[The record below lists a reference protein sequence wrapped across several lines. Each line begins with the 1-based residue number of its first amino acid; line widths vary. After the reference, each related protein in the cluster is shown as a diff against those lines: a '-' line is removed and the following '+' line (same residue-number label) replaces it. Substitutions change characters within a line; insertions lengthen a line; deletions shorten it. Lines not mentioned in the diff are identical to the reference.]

1 MIPRSE
7 QYSAGCR
14 VGFVGTGG
22 VAARHAAVLA
32 GFDDAVLVSA
42 TDADAA
48 RAVAFATAFG
58 TDVAPDIDALL
69 AHGLDAV
76 YVCVPPFAH
85 GPIEERLAG
94 AGVAVFVEKPPAVDE
109 STAERIAAG
118 FTAAGTTTRVGLH
131 WRVGEPALRARAL
144 LEGRTVRVV
153 NGRWLD
159 KLPPV
164 PWWGDPARSGGQVV
178 EQAVHVL
185 DLARFLVG
193 EVAEVQA
200 VAGGPP
206 GDGTG
211 GDGVRVDGATAAVL
225 RFAGGAV
232 GTLATTCAL
241 GWKDSAALQ
250 IVTDDLVL
258 DVGERGLEVRENGA
272 TTHRPFDQALA
283 HRAADRAFL
292 DAVGGHPAVDDL
304 PDHAEALRSHR
315 LACAVSR
322 SARSGRT
329 EQVDP

>member
-1 MIPRSE
+1 MNRRSEPRSP
-7 QYSAGCR
+7 GCR

-22 VAARHAAVLA
+22 VAVRHATVLA

-42 TDADAA
+42 TDADPA
-48 RAVAFATAFG
+48 RAVAFATTFG
-58 TDVAPDIDALL
+58 TDAAPDVDALL

-85 GPIEERLAG
+85 GPIEERLAD

-109 STAERIAAG
+109 PTAERLAAG

-153 NGRWLD
+153 SGRWLD
-159 KLPPV
+159 TLPPV

-200 VAGGPP
+200 FAGGPVE
-206 GDGTG
+206 G
-211 GDGVRVDGATAAVL
+211 GGVDVATAAVL

-241 GWKDSAALQ
+241 DRKDSAALQ

-258 DVGERGLEVRENGA
+258 DVGERRLEVRENGA
-272 TTHRPFDQALA
+272 TTHRPFDPATA

-292 DAVGGHPAVDDL
+292 DAVAGHPPADDL

-322 SARSGRT
+322 SARSGRP
-329 EQVDP
+329 ERVHP